1 METDLINWHGVVSAL
16 LFSAIGL
23 VVYAIGFF
31 LLDRLTPQVHVW
43 REINQ
48 EKNVAVA
55 VVIGSVAIGIA
66 LIIAAAVRG

>member
-1 METDLINWHGVVSAL
+1 M
-16 LFSAIGL
+16 
-23 VVYAIGFF
+23 GFI
-31 LLDRLTPQVHVW
+31 LLDRLTPQVHIW